1 MARRPRDS
9 RIETREARSR
19 LKVAGTPYWK
29 HISTGLAVGYYKGK
43 RGGAWYSRRPRLEHE
58 DGAGRWKVR
67 KLAAAD
73 DYETANG
80 ADVLDYGQAVKL
92 AMSEG
97 IRAETG
103 EPEPRMT
110 SRRERQADAA
120 ILADCYTVANA
131 IADYVE
137 AVRAR
142 KPEGFKVYSL
152 KAHVLPKFG
161 ERPVA
166 DLTAEELQRWHDRL
180 AKSKTPST
188 AKRVWGDFRAA
199 LNHAFRYRKASSDSE
214 WRRVRVSRNA
224 DQGRLRYLS
233 TAEAKR
239 LLNACDAEF
248 RPLVRAAL
256 LTGARYGELVTLQAR
271 DFDTDAGT
279 VRFAQHKTGSVKHVP
294 LSDEGRA
301 WFRQWTAGKPGT
313 ERLFL
318 RLDGEPWDTSHQIRR
333 MKAASTQAKLD
344 PPATFHD
351 LRRTYGSLL
360 ALEGVP
366 LKFIADALGHR
377 DTRMAEKHYA
387 HLQRDSAVAEAIR
400 ENLPSFGKAP
410 RKVAVL

>member
-9 RIETREARSR
+9 RIESPDARTR
-19 LKVAGTPYWK
+19 LKAAGTPYWK
-29 HISTGLAVGYYKGK
+29 HVSPGLALGYYKGK
-43 RGGAWYSRRPRLEHE
+43 RGGSWYSRRPRLDHE

-67 KLAAAD
+67 KLGTAD
-73 DYETANG
+73 DFADANG
-80 ADVLDYGQAVKL
+80 VDVLNYGQAVKL

-103 EPEPRMT
+103 EPEAPVT
-110 SRRERQADAA
+110 GRRERRANAA
-120 ILADCYTVANA
+120 ILADTYTVANA
-131 IADYVE
+131 VADYLE

-142 KPEGFKVYSL
+142 KPEGHKVYNL
-152 KAHVLPKFG
+152 KSHVLPTFG
-161 ERPVA
+161 DRPVA

-180 AKSKTPST
+180 AKSNTPST
-188 AKRVWGDFRAA
+188 AKRIWGDFRAA

-239 LLNACDAEF
+239 LLNACDADF

-271 DFDTDAGT
+271 DFDPDAKT
-279 VRFAQHKTGSVKHVP
+279 VRFQQHKTGSTKQVA
-294 LSDEGRA
+294 LTDEGA
-301 WFRQWTAGKPGT
+301 GWFSQWTAGKPDT

-318 RLDGEPWDTSHQIRR
+318 RPDGEPWDTSHQIRR
-333 MKAASTQAKLD
+333 MKAASDRAKLD

-360 ALEGVP
+360 ALKGVP
-366 LKFIADALGHR
+366 LQFIAKALGHT
-377 DTRMAEKHYA
+377 DTRMSERHYA
-387 HLQRDSAVAEAIR
+387 HLQRDNAVAKAIR
-400 ENLPSFGKAP
+400 KNLPSFGKAP
-410 RKVAVL
+410 RKVVTL